1 MKKNIKKIKI
11 GHHVIIG
18 DLIEQHPE
26 AAMFLI
32 TEYGIN
38 CVNCFAAGFDTLKQG
53 ARIHGII
60 GEDFEELISELESY
74 LEEQKSIENEESSII
89 N

>member
-11 GHHVIIG
+11 NSHIIIA
-18 DLIEQHPE
+18 DLIEQYPE

-53 ARIHGII
+53 AKIHGII
-60 GEDFEELISELESY
+60 DDDFIQLVADLEEY
-74 LEEQKSIENEESSII
+74 LEEQSIEDQSSK
-89 N
+89 